1 MEEWKSNNRVRE
13 HTVKLMANNK
23 HANQKN
29 KISAKNHA
37 ETLQQ
42 YVPFLNNMVSGDGQ
56 RNGTWDS
63 SGFVSNLR
71 QNNF

>member
-1 MEEWKSNNRVRE
+1 MEEQKSNNHVRE
-13 HTVKLMANNK
+13 HTAKLMANNK

-29 KISAKNHA
+29 KISAKNRA

-42 YVPFLNNMVSGDGQ
+42 HAPFLNNMVSGGGQ
-56 RNGTWDS
+56 RNGTWDP

-71 QNNF
+71 